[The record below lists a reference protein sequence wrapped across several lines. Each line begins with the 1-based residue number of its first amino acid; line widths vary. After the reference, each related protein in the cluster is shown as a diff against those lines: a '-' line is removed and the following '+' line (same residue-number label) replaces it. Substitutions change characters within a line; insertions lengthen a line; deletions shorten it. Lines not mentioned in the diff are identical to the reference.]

1 MLFNSVVGHSK
12 QLSSIKSLV
21 DKGLFPQTSLFTG
34 PFGVGKRLVAT
45 ELLNYLTK
53 NPLNLKKLGEVNPLT
68 IEEVRELKEWLYTQ
82 PKEGEGKG
90 VLIDN
95 AEEMR
100 REAVNALLKTL
111 EEPPNYAYIVLISSN
126 EASLLPTIRSRCRTF
141 RFGRLSDANVEFVL
155 EKLKVNYDKKVIK
168 VARGSPGLA
177 LKLIERGIVE
187 LLSEFVNLLKDKRRI
202 YRITQ
207 ISSLFSGITRE
218 DALLFI
224 DAFENLLVQNGQI
237 TNWGEVISKARNFL
251 KYYGKPQSVIEWM
264 LIEKLVNSSLLR

>member
-12 QLSSIKSLV
+12 QLNTIKSLV
-21 DKGLFPQTSLFTG
+21 DRGLFPQISLFTG
-34 PFGVGKRLVAT
+34 PFGVGKRLIAT

-53 NPLNLKKLGEVNPLT
+53 NPLNLRKVGEDKPLT

-155 EKLKVNYDKKVIK
+155 EKLGINYDRKVIK

-187 LLSEFVNLLKDKRRI
+187 LLSEFVNLLKNKKRI

-224 DAFENLLVQNGQI
+224 DAFENLLVQSGQI
-237 TNWGEVISKARNFL
+237 TAWGEIISKARNFL

-264 LIEKLVNSSLLR
+264 LIEKLVNSSFS

>member
-45 ELLNYLTK
+45 ELLNYLIK
-53 NPLNLKKLGEVNPLT
+53 NPLNLKKVGESNPLT

>member
-34 PFGVGKRLVAT
+34 PFGVGKKLVAT